1 LALLTTYVVHSHC
14 GKSIVEPNTTLAEIV
29 SLHQT
34 HWRGDSDL
42 RRRGAA
48 PQDDVDGD
56 RVWRGAFNM
65 THVDEILPAD
75 SAPCEQV
82 FGADPLWSESSLQ
95 TKCRPDVGASKKWS
109 KQCDLEFAN
118 VTAKLAQSWNTH
130 NCATCK
136 KLLWKLPYPTNEKA
150 PPQEEA
156 SWLKVG
162 ERYLEPRNSCTS
174 CKDGSVMIMYSVHDR
189 VGTCFKFSPAKK
201 SSTRKAIISTSPIV
215 RSARLKETITGN
227 NHRPKALVMSN
238 EKLMTRAF
246 VGEQQI
252 PIWSLGEDKAAQN
265 ASEWFKKAGVVG
277 KHGISKATCYARKQ
291 VQCSGDLCEVRKVVQ
306 CANICQAWIPK
317 PKCRPDLCRGQF
329 GHVACLEMT
338 TLL

>member
-1 LALLTTYVVHSHC
+1 MARYLWAVGVALAC
-14 GKSIVEPNTTLAEIV
+14 LATADSTEDIDRRG
-29 SLHQT
+29 
-34 HWRGDSDL
+34 RGDSDL

-95 TKCRPDVGASKKWS
+95 TKCRPAKNGTKKWS

-162 ERYLEPRNSCTS
+162 ERYLQPRKSCTS

-189 VGTCFKFSPAKK
+189 VGTCFKFTSAKK
-201 SSTRKAIISTSPIV
+201 SGTRKGIIGKSPIV

-227 NHRPKALVMSN
+227 NHRQVAQGSYRAWVPKALVMSN
-238 EKLMTRAF
+238 EKLLTRAF
-246 VGEQQI
+246 VGEQEI

-291 VQCSGDLCEVRKVVQ
+291 ASCCHSLEC
-306 CANICQAWIPK
+306 
-317 PKCRPDLCRGQF
+317 F
-329 GHVACLEMT
+329 GFVASSRLFT
-338 TLL
+338 GAV